1 MIAKYHTAQAA
12 VRVYGDRRHR
22 SERGLARRRS
32 ARRGVLASGGAAH
45 RNRSLHDQ
53 DSTPDPAWHDMWQER
68 EDVLVGLA
76 RVVNKGP
83 SINNRFRCV
92 AGWGQWYSSTRRG
105 IRPA

>member
-1 MIAKYHTAQAA
+1 MEIDGIAPSEGLPGG
-12 VRVYGDRRHR
+12 VR
-22 SERGLARRRS
+22 LAEAYRLLEEQRIEIDHCMTKI
-32 ARRGVLASGGAAH
+32 APA
-45 RNRSLHDQ
+45 
-53 DSTPDPAWHDMWQER
+53 DPAWHDMWQER